1 VRIASGTYI
10 EAEYQT
16 GQLAKI
22 CKVDRK
28 FRELRDRWVQNNPEK
43 MRDREHT
50 GATTW
55 WMVKAKDKTLA
66 LIRASPCKAPT
77 IIIWAW

>member
-1 VRIASGTYI
+1 
-10 EAEYQT
+10 
-16 GQLAKI
+16 
-22 CKVDRK
+22 
-28 FRELRDRWVQNNPEK
+28 VQNNPEK

-66 LIRASPCKAPT
+66 LMASPLKAPT